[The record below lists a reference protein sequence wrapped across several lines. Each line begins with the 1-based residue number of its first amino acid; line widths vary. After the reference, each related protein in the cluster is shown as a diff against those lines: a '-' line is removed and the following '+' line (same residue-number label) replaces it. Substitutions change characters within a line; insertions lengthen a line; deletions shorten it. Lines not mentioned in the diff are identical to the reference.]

1 MTLRHL
7 QIFTT
12 VADTGGM
19 SKAARILHISQPSI
33 SQSVSELERHYGVKL
48 FERLS
53 QKLYLTKEGELMLSF
68 SRHILDSF
76 TQMETAMN
84 QAAEQ
89 KELRIGCSV
98 SVGTCLINP
107 ILDEAEKELPHCR
120 FHVTVTNSSEIEQ
133 AVLNNKV
140 DLAIVEGTIQNE
152 APILDEAEKELPHCR
167 FHVTVTNS
175 SEIEQA
181 VLNNKVDLAIVEG
194 TIQNEALTAE
204 PICEDELVIVC
215 GKNHPLAKESS
226 VTLEMLQ
233 GQDYVSR
240 ESGSVERNQFEKLFE
255 EQRLKL
261 NRTFQSTNTE
271 VIKNA
276 VICGR
281 GIAIFSVRMIQRE
294 VQEGTIV
301 ILPLKN
307 ITVTRNFNLII
318 HKNKFISK
326 ELQILKRICA
336 RTDQSFDGSLPAQNS
351 H

>member
-12 VADTGGM
+12 VADTGSM
-19 SKAARILHISQPSI
+19 SKAARIVHISQPSI

-152 APILDEAEKELPHCR
+152 A
-167 FHVTVTNS
+167 
-175 SEIEQA
+175 
-181 VLNNKVDLAIVEG
+181 
-194 TIQNEALTAE
+194 LTAE

-226 VTLEMLQ
+226 VTIEMLQ

-307 ITVTRNFNLII
+307 ITVTRNFNLVT

-336 RTDQSFDGSLPAQNS
+336 RTDQAFDDSLPAQNS

>member
-1 MTLRHL
+1 
-7 QIFTT
+7 
-12 VADTGGM
+12 
-19 SKAARILHISQPSI
+19 
-33 SQSVSELERHYGVKL
+33 
-48 FERLS
+48 
-53 QKLYLTKEGELMLSF
+53 MLSF

-98 SVGTCLINP
+98 SVGTCLIN
-107 ILDEAEKELPHCR
+107 
-120 FHVTVTNSSEIEQ
+120 
-133 AVLNNKV
+133 
-140 DLAIVEGTIQNE
+140 
-152 APILDEAEKELPHCR
+152 PILDEAEKELPHCR

-336 RTDQSFDGSLPAQNS
+336 RTDQSSNGSLPAQNS